1 MKARLGFTL
10 LELLVAMAILAI
22 LVLLLSGL
30 IDGMFR
36 GAGVASS
43 NADRTERAGMIASRM
58 VRDLK
63 STLTPLSGSVTN
75 GPQFLL
81 TPAGLSNVSRPQ
93 SVIFQAPVAR
103 DDAVTDI
110 ATVAYFARW
119 LPGDPSRSVLC
130 RLEVPLVDPSFLAGN
145 WADMAFVDAHAPAV
159 STANPPF
166 LGLLEENVLALWMR
180 AVAED
185 GSLSYSY
192 DSRVQGRLP
201 TAVDFAF
208 VVVDPQAA
216 ANLSTLPPFNAV
228 NPANME
234 DEVQAFVNALPETT
248 RRGARIFRASVSM
261 AVRQP

>member
-1 MKARLGFTL
+1 M
-10 LELLVAMAILAI
+10 LELLVAMAILGI
-22 LVLLLSGL
+22 LGLLLSGL

-58 VRDLK
+58 ARDLK
-63 STLTPLSGSVTN
+63 SMIAPLTGNMTN

-81 TPAGLSNVSRPQ
+81 SPGGLSAVSRPQ
-93 SVIFQAPVAR
+93 SVIFQAPLAR
-103 DDAVTDI
+103 DDSVTDI

-119 LPGDPSRSVLC
+119 LPGVLPRSVLC
-130 RLEVPLVDPSFLAGN
+130 RLEVPLVDPSFLAGS
-145 WADMAFVDAHAPAV
+145 WADMAFVDAFAPAV

-166 LGLLEENVLALWMR
+166 LGLLEENVLALWIR
-180 AVAED
+180 AVAAD
-185 GSLSYSY
+185 GSLTYSY
-192 DSRVQGRLP
+192 DSRLQGRLP

-208 VVVDPQAA
+208 VVVDAQAA

-228 NPANME
+228 NPVNME
-234 DEVQAFVNALPETT
+234 EEVQAFVNALPETT
-248 RRGARIFRASVSM
+248 RRGARVFRASVSM